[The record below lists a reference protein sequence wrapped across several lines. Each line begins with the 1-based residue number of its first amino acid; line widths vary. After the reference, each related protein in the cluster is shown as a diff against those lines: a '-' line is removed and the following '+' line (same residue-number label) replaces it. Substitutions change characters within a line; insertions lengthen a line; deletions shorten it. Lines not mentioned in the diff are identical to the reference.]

1 MKAYL
6 LGYEIRIGLEII
18 EINNFKWLSIL
29 INDLLEDVNG
39 GDNRSHMRSGPPV
52 KRLPEDFKPL
62 R

>member
-39 GDNRSHMRSGPPV
+39 GDNR
-52 KRLPEDFKPL
+52 KPHEVWTSS
-62 R
+62 